1 MLHGPAIKC
10 RGTLRTAA
18 TEEVHG
24 RDVWNRV
31 QGDEFIFVRCT
42 SSTPKRPCV
51 TLSSSWRGRS
61 QENLLGMM
69 VNPDKPAVQLSQVVA

>member
-1 MLHGPAIKC
+1 M
-10 RGTLRTAA
+10 RTAA

-42 SSTPKRPCV
+42 SSTPKKALCDFVFQLEGKVP
-51 TLSSSWRGRS
+51 G
-61 QENLLGMM
+61 
-69 VNPDKPAVQLSQVVA
+69 KPVRNDGES